1 MFPWRNNAG
10 IVACPY
16 ELSED
21 GIELQFAMNH
31 FGQYHTRQLCQ
42 KIPVTCSIRGFALL
56 IWPEL
61 LLLLVFFSEKCK
73 LHQKKINAWLIRHKL
88 LLNLTL
94 WAGHFLLT
102 SLLLDKMKSTAS
114 ETGVQGRIINVS
126 SVAHKRSDGTCFELK
141 KLNDKAR

>member
-1 MFPWRNNAG
+1 MFLWRNNAG
-10 IVACPY
+10 IMACPY
-16 ELSED
+16 QLSED
-21 GIELQFAMNH
+21 GIELQFATNH
-31 FGQYHTRQLCQ
+31 VGQYHMSTNPCHMYH
-42 KIPVTCSIRGFALL
+42 IRGFALM

-61 LLLLVFFSEKCK
+61 LLLLVFCSEECK
-73 LHQKKINAWLIRHKL
+73 LLQKQINDWLIRHKL